1 MEYKIKN
8 LKLKNRFLLAP
19 MLEPNDIAFR
29 LLCKKAGCGL
39 TWTGMVSPLSKQK
52 MDLDDKPAV
61 QLFGNSARGI
71 KSFIKKYDKDVSL
84 WDFNLGC
91 PSKLSR
97 RLSYGAF
104 MHSDF
109 EMIEEILKT
118 MREATKKPISIKLRK
133 SGQAIEIAKLAEKY
147 VDAIGI
153 HARTIE
159 QGYSGDVDYDFALK
173 LKVAV
178 GIPVIYSSVPKGIPS
193 QIQGKDKLGQTLP
206 SAQMA
211 SAGADKVGNVNVG
224 KYRKILK
231 DFNFVFVGREAI
243 GNPNIFSKL
252 SGSELRV
259 GFKDYLKLAKKYKLF
274 FRQIKYQAMN
284 FTKGLEDAKNLRKRL
299 VEAKSVGDIERV
311 MGKK

>member
-1 MEYKIKN
+1 MGIKMKIKN

-19 MLEPNDIAFR
+19 MLEPNDIVFR

-39 TWTGMVSPLSKQK
+39 TWTGMISPLSKQK
-52 MDLDDKPAV
+52 MILDDKPAV
-61 QLFGNSARGI
+61 QLFGNSVRGI

-97 RLSYGAF
+97 KLEHGAF
-104 MHSDF
+104 LHKDF

-133 SGQAIEIAKLAEKY
+133 SKWAIEIAKLAEKY

-159 QGYSGDVDYDFALK
+159 QGYSGDVDYDFALE
-173 LKVAV
+173 LKK
-178 GIPVIYSSVPKGIPS
+178 S
-193 QIQGKDKLGQTLP
+193 
-206 SAQMA
+206 
-211 SAGADKVGNVNVG
+211 VNVPVVYSG
-224 KYRKILK
+224 DVNEDNAKKILK
-231 DFNFVFVGREAI
+231 DFDFVFVGRKAI

-252 SGSELRV
+252 SGSELRI
-259 GFKDYLKLAKKYKLF
+259 GFKDYLKLAKKYNLF

-284 FTKGLEDAKNLRKRL
+284 FTRGLADAKSLRKKL
-299 VEAKSVGDIERV
+299 VEVKSVEDVERV
-311 MGKK
+311 MKMID